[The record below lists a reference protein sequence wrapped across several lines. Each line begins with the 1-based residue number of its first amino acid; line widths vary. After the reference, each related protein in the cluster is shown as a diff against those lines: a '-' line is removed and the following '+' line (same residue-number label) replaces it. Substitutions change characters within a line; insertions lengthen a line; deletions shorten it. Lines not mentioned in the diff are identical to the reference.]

1 MKKRIAVI
9 GSGIA
14 GLTSG
19 WLCREAGAE
28 VTILETNAN
37 RGMGTQTQFL
47 NVEGG
52 ESGHVDVPLRVMSP
66 HAWPTVLELCEKL
79 GVKTFEVD
87 TQIAC
92 SWLNSRT
99 WFRSSKIQF
108 GSRMFPWVPLNYL
121 LRQETYRIILGFIR
135 LFKSDPDLLDSGLTL
150 KEFSDQH
157 RIDPLFWKGCSTHF

>member
-28 VTILETNAN
+28 VTILETHAN
-37 RGMGTQTQFL
+37 PGMGTQTQFL

-79 GVKTFEVD
+79 V
-87 TQIAC
+87 
-92 SWLNSRT
+92 
-99 WFRSSKIQF
+99 
-108 GSRMFPWVPLNYL
+108 
-121 LRQETYRIILGFIR
+121 
-135 LFKSDPDLLDSGLTL
+135 
-150 KEFSDQH
+150 
-157 RIDPLFWKGCSTHF
+157 